1 MIMKKVNKN
10 VKLICSFLLV
20 LLLCFAVKVD
30 GAVPLGTVGYYKA
43 EISNA
48 MNGILPF
55 TGGSGL
61 LIYSVFGILIIG
73 IAAYMTFENQRKK
86 NVQE

>member
-1 MIMKKVNKN
+1 MKKVNKI
-10 VKLICSFLLV
+10 VKLICSFLLA

-30 GAVPLGTVGYYKA
+30 GAVPAGTVGYYKA

-48 MNGILPF
+48 MNGILSF

-73 IAAYMTFENQRKK
+73 IATYITVENQRKRK
-86 NVQE
+86 LNV